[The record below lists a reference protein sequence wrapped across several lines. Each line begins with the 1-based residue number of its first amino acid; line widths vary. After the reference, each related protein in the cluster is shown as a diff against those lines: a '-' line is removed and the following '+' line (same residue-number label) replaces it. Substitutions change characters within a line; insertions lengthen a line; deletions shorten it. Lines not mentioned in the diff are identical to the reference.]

1 MTPRER
7 TPRQP
12 AQGMRSIS
20 KPALAAPARFIE
32 LSAALNKDLS
42 LDQQIP
48 HVLQVAREVTGFDRL
63 VLWAKVPAAKRLVY
77 VSSAGLTAEET
88 EPLCA
93 PLEIPLSKAG
103 VLGKAYR
110 EQTAL
115 IVDAGHPSPSK
126 SRLKSPYSSVK
137 ALRTHC
143 FAVLPLAAHGEIL
156 GLLVADNKYSLA
168 PLDPDALCLLP
179 AYALHLATAVG
190 NEAWSRSQRESE
202 TALAESIDQ
211 QAAISEILRTI
222 GGSSANLQFVLDKVA
237 ETAARLIGANDVVIV
252 QTEGGFYRRTAYFTS
267 GSAVTTFSAQDRVPL
282 RRDFVLSRAI
292 LDKRAV
298 HVPDIFAEPDEEYA
312 GGKEYAA
319 RLGYRTNLAV
329 PLLRDGKAIGAIS
342 MRRAEVQPFSEKQ
355 IALLQIFSDQ
365 AVIAIENARLFN
377 ELESRNR
384 ELTEALEQ
392 QTATSDILRVI
403 SSSPTNLQPVLDSVA
418 ANAAR
423 LCDAFDTLIMLVEGK
438 HLRIMAKYGSFS
450 GLSVGDKSPLAR
462 DMVTGRSI
470 IDGEIIHVLDL
481 QTAEDYEWATTKR
494 VAQTTGVRTM
504 LGVPM
509 FRQGIAIG
517 AIGIARKEVK
527 PFTETQIALVKTFAD
542 QAVIAIENTRLFSE
556 LETRNRDL
564 SDALE
569 QQTATSEILRVISSS
584 PTDLQPVLDAVAQ
597 SAARFCDAED
607 VTIFQT
613 EEGAA
618 RVAAHHGNIP
628 TSNVGTAFRIEDLYA
643 GQSIL
648 GQKIYHVPDLE
659 SSNDMRGNRDFLL
672 KSGVRA
678 VLSAPLIRE
687 GVSVGAIS
695 LRRMERQPFSEK
707 QISLLQTFADQAVIA
722 IENTRLFKELE
733 DRNAS
738 LAESLE
744 QQTATSEILA
754 VISRSQRDTQP
765 VFDAIC
771 ASAMALTK
779 GSSAVVLRLEGEVLN
794 YQTRYPAPNEEQ
806 LEFLRTLFPMP
817 ITSAYSG
824 ARAVATRS
832 LVYIPDRFA
841 DEAYIR
847 ADIAN
852 RNSGPY
858 RSVVAVP
865 MLHNG
870 QPIGAIVVGGEQA
883 DMFSKRQMALLQ
895 TFADQAVIAIE
906 NTRLFTELQAQ
917 LEQQTATSEILRVI
931 SQSQRD
937 VQPVFETIA
946 TNALKLCG
954 AHTGA
959 VFMFDGELIRFAAAD
974 SANPDR
980 IEAIRRSFPM
990 PPGRAGTTA
999 RAILNRDIA

>member
-1 MTPRER
+1 MTLRARPPQR
-7 TPRQP
+7 P
-12 AQGMRSIS
+12 AQEVRSIS
-20 KPALAAPARFIE
+20 KPGLAAHERFIE
-32 LSAALNKDLS
+32 ISAALNKNVS
-42 LDQQIP
+42 LGEQIP
-48 HVLQVAREVTGFDRL
+48 QVLQVAREVTGFDRL
-63 VLWAKVPAAKRLVY
+63 VLWAKVPAAERLVY
-77 VSSAGLTAEET
+77 VSSAGLTGEET
-88 EPLCA
+88 ESLRA

-115 IVDAGHPSPSK
+115 IVDAGHPVQSK
-126 SRLKSPYSSVK
+126 SRLKPPYSGIK

-143 FAVLPLAAHGEIL
+143 FAVLPLSARGEVL
-156 GLLVADNKYSLA
+156 GLLVADNKYSRA

-190 NEAWSRSQRESE
+190 NETWSHTQRESE
-202 TALAESIDQ
+202 TALAESINQ

-237 ETAARLIGANDVVIV
+237 ETSARLIGANDVVIV
-252 QTEGGFYRRTAYFTS
+252 QTEGEFYRRTAYFNS
-267 GSAVTTFSAQDRVPL
+267 GSTVTTFPAQDRVPL

-292 LDKRAV
+292 LDKRAM
-298 HVPDIFAEPDEEYA
+298 HVPDMFAERDEEYA

-329 PLLRDGKAIGAIS
+329 PLLREGKAIGAIS

-355 IALLQIFSDQ
+355 IALLQTFADQ
-365 AVIAIENARLFN
+365 AVIAIENTRLFN

-423 LCDAFDTLIMLVEGK
+423 LCDAFDTLIMLIDGE
-438 HLRIMAKYGSFS
+438 HLRIKAKYGSFS
-450 GLSVGDKSPLAR
+450 GLSVGDKAPLAR
-462 DMVTGRSI
+462 DIVTGRSI

-481 QTAEDYEWATTKR
+481 QTADDDEWGTTKHI
-494 VAQTTGVRTM
+494 AQTTGVRTM

-517 AIGIARKEVK
+517 AIGIARMEVK
-527 PFTETQIALVKTFAD
+527 PFTEAQIALVNTFAD

-564 SDALE
+564 SEALE

-584 PTDLQPVLDAVAQ
+584 PTDLQPVLDAVSK

-607 VTIFQT
+607 VTIFQFDGET
-613 EEGAA
+613 V
-618 RVAAHHGNIP
+618 RLAAHYGNIP
-628 TSNVGTAFRIEDLYA
+628 ANAIGTDYRLKDLYA
-643 GQSIL
+643 GQSIID
-648 GQKIYHVPDLE
+648 QKVFHVPDIE
-659 SSNDMRGNRDFLL
+659 ASNDLRAARDLLL

-695 LRRMERQPFSEK
+695 LRRTQAQPFSEK

-733 DRNAS
+733 DRNTS
-738 LAESLE
+738 LAESLQ
-744 QQTATSEILA
+744 QQTATSEILG

-771 ASAMALTK
+771 ASAVALTK
-779 GSSAVVLRLEGEVLN
+779 GSSAVVSRLEGGVLHW
-794 YQTRYPAPNEEQ
+794 QTRYPTPNEEHR
-806 LEFLRTLFPMP
+806 EFLRTLFPMP
-817 ITSAYSG
+817 LTSTHAG
-824 ARAVATRS
+824 ARAIATRS
-832 LVYIPDRFA
+832 LVYIPDRLT
-841 DEAYIR
+841 DEGYVR
-847 ADIAN
+847 AGLAHSP
-852 RNSGPY
+852 SGLY

-865 MLHNG
+865 MIHDG
-870 QPIGAIVVGGEQA
+870 QPIGVIVVGGDQA
-883 DMFSKRQMALLQ
+883 NMFSER
-895 TFADQAVIAIE
+895 
-906 NTRLFTELQAQ
+906 
-917 LEQQTATSEILRVI
+917 
-931 SQSQRD
+931 
-937 VQPVFETIA
+937 
-946 TNALKLCG
+946 
-954 AHTGA
+954 
-959 VFMFDGELIRFAAAD
+959 IRP
-974 SANPDR
+974 SSLSRTHGCLMN
-980 IEAIRRSFPM
+980 
-990 PPGRAGTTA
+990 
-999 RAILNRDIA
+999 